1 MSATV
6 IAPHSP
12 RLNLT
17 AAFARVNFLALGS
30 VVTLVLAWQ
39 LLAETA
45 FRDVYAIAAPV
56 DILVTA
62 VKDFDFIWPNLL
74 TTAGEAGW
82 GWLLGNVVAVTLAA
96 LSLILPWTQAVVMRV
111 GVIAYCLPIVAI
123 SPILVAVTSRYM
135 SVVLISAQGVFFTTL
150 VGAVLGLHSASAT
163 RVDVIRAAGGG
174 RGTVLR
180 MVQIR
185 SAVPALFAALRVAA
199 PLAVLGAMIGEY
211 LGADKGLGVAMVYSQ
226 QSLNVDRTWALALYA
241 ALLAAVAYGLT
252 VLAEKAVYTW
262 RDQETVSDISVAS
275 APQVTRSRNMVGVAT
290 QFAVTLLLVFGGWY
304 LIARSVDPYFGKT
317 PVDVW
322 NYLTSGRDLSDMWA
336 ALRLTIVHTVVGFAS
351 GLGLALLG
359 AVTVVLSRTAES
371 IIMPIAMS
379 IRTVPL
385 VAMTPLIALI
395 FGRGFLTLIVVSGV
409 VTFFP
414 ALVTIVGGIRSVPPS
429 ACEVVTVSGG
439 GPVKVLRIVQL
450 PAALPSFFAAARV
463 TAPLAMTGALLCEWL
478 ATGDGAGFMML
489 RAGVTGNYSLMW
501 SLVALVTLSAAA
513 LYGIAAILEGTIGR
527 IRS

>member
-1 MSATV
+1 MSTTLT
-6 IAPHSP
+6 APLPP

-17 AAFARVNFLALGS
+17 GLLAKVNVLALGS
-30 VVTLVLAWQ
+30 VIALVVVWQ
-39 LLAETA
+39 LLAKTV
-45 FRDVYAIAAPV
+45 FSDVYAIAAPL
-56 DILVTA
+56 DILATA
-62 VKDFDFIWPNLL
+62 IDDFAFVWPNLL

-82 GWLLGNVVAVTLAA
+82 GWLLGNVIAVTLAG
-96 LSLILPWTQAVVMRV
+96 LSLLLPWTQAIVMRV
-111 GVIAYCLPIVAI
+111 GVVAYCLPIVAI
-123 SPILVAVTSRYM
+123 SPILVAVTTRYM

-174 RGTVLR
+174 RGKVLR

-226 QSLNVDRTWALALYA
+226 QSLDVDRTWALALYA
-241 ALLAAVAYGLT
+241 ALLAAGAYGLT
-252 VLAEKAVYTW
+252 VLAEKLVYTW

-275 APQVTRSRNMVGVAT
+275 APQVTKSRNMVGVVS
-290 QFAVTLLLVFGGWY
+290 QFAVTLVLVLGGWY

-351 GLGLALLG
+351 GLGLALIG
-359 AVTVVLSRTAES
+359 AVVVVLSRTAES

-395 FGRGFLTLIVVSGV
+395 FGRGFITLIVVSGV

-429 ACEVVTVSGG
+429 AREVVSVSGG
-439 GPVKVLRIVQL
+439 GPAKVLWIVQL

-489 RAGVTGNYSLMW
+489 RAGVSGNYSLMW
-501 SLVALVTLSAAA
+501 TLVALVTLSAAA
-513 LYGIAAILEGTIGR
+513 LYGIAALAESAINR
-527 IRS
+527 IRT